1 LAVVTEVLTQAQTRS
16 GSPGRVCSF
25 RANLLARAFDYPYAP
40 PATPIVFDQGRVGR
54 FLPRKVLPEGRM
66 VAVEG
71 VDLCVAILAVGSNA
85 AVPVLRRKF
94 GSKPVRLL
102 QGPVRLNGHAKVH
115 SAHIA
120 RYGSMPAT
128 LMEQTGQ
135 HAMTHLQLVP
145 VDHLAQLDASE
156 AVGANYDR
164 VWLDQALHVPWL
176 QRRLPGV
183 WTYRSRHGP
192 AMRDGTPMVLGSQRK
207 ALAHAAERAAWT
219 LDLPAFV
226 YLLVRDVG
234 FRSAVT
240 QALKT

>member
-1 LAVVTEVLTQAQTRS
+1 MTEILTQSQTRS

-25 RANLLARAFDYPYAP
+25 RANLLARAFDYPYALP
-40 PATPIVFDQGRVGR
+40 TAPITFDEGRVGR
-54 FLPRKVLPEGRM
+54 FLTRKVLPEGRM

-71 VDLCVAILAVGSNA
+71 VGLCVAILAVGSNA
-85 AVPVLRRKF
+85 AVSVLRRKF
-94 GSKPVRLL
+94 GSKPVNLV

-128 LMEQTGQ
+128 LMEQTDQ
-135 HAMTHLQLVP
+135 HATTHLQLVP

-156 AVGANYDR
+156 AVGTNYDR

-176 QRRLPGV
+176 RRRLPGV

-192 AMRDGTPMVLGSQRK
+192 AMRDGTPMVLGSQRQ
-207 ALAHAAERAAWT
+207 ALAHAAERAAWA

-226 YLLVRDVG
+226 YLLVRDMG

>member
-1 LAVVTEVLTQAQTRS
+1 VSEILTQSQTRS
-16 GSPGRVCSF
+16 GSPGRVCPF

-40 PATPIVFDQGRVGR
+40 PASPIVFGEGKVGR
-54 FLPRKVLPEGRM
+54 FLPQKVLPEGRM

-71 VDLCVAILAVGSNA
+71 IGLCVAILAVGSNA

-94 GSKPVRLL
+94 GTKPIRLVQGQVRLH
-102 QGPVRLNGHAKVH
+102 GHAKVH

-128 LMEQTGQ
+128 LMEQAGQ
-135 HAMTHLQLVP
+135 HATTHLQLVP

-156 AVGANYDR
+156 AVGTNYDR
-164 VWLDQALHVPWL
+164 VWLDQPVQVPWL
-176 QRRLPGV
+176 RRRLPGV

-192 AMRDGTPMVLGSQRK
+192 AIRDGTPMVLGSQRQ
-207 ALAHAAERAAWT
+207 ALAHAAERAAWS

>member
-1 LAVVTEVLTQAQTRS
+1 
-16 GSPGRVCSF
+16 
-25 RANLLARAFDYPYAP
+25 
-40 PATPIVFDQGRVGR
+40 
-54 FLPRKVLPEGRM
+54 M

-71 VDLCVAILAVGSNA
+71 VGLCVAILAVGSNA

-94 GSKPVRLL
+94 GSKPVRLV

-145 VDHLAQLDASE
+145 VDHLARLDASE

-176 QRRLPGV
+176 RRRLPGV

-240 QALKT
+240 QALKE